1 VSLLRDAQGK
11 CNGVIAMFTDL
22 TETKRLEREA
32 ELNRQMA
39 SLGELTA
46 GVVHE
51 LRNPLGAISGMAELL
66 GRNTSLD
73 ESNAQ
78 ILNSIVDEIAQL
90 DRTITHFLAFG
101 KPFELQLEHV
111 TLSDVI
117 ERALRL
123 GKRRIH
129 SKHVTVA
136 VNVNDDVPP
145 LRADSTKLVQAIV
158 NLLVN
163 SVEAVP
169 EGGEIRVDVS
179 DSHPSGE
186 SIVLSVSDN
195 GPGVPVEERE
205 KILRPF
211 YSQKESGTGL
221 GVSIVHRIVTAHG
234 GSLEVG
240 DSDMGGARFT
250 LRLPRPDTR
259 E

>member
-1 VSLLRDAQGK
+1 VQ
-11 CNGVIAMFTDL
+11 
-22 TETKRLEREA
+22 
-32 ELNRQMA
+32 
-39 SLGELTA
+39 
-46 GVVHE
+46 HE
-51 LRNPLGAISGMAELL
+51 QVA
-66 GRNTSLD
+66 
-73 ESNAQ
+73 
-78 ILNSIVDEIAQL
+78 
-90 DRTITHFLAFG
+90 
-101 KPFELQLEHV
+101 
-111 TLSDVI
+111 LSDII

-123 GKRRIH
+123 AERRIH
-129 SKHVTVA
+129 SKRVTVT

-169 EGGEIRVDVS
+169 QEGKIHVDVC

-186 SIVLSVSDN
+186 QVSISVSDN

>member
-1 VSLLRDAQGK
+1 
-11 CNGVIAMFTDL
+11 MFTDL

-66 GRNTSLD
+66 ARNTSLD
-73 ESNAQ
+73 ESNTQ
-78 ILNSIVDEIAQL
+78 TLNSIVEEIAQL

-101 KPFELQLEHV
+101 KPFAVQHEQV
-111 TLSDVI
+111 ALSDII

-123 GKRRIH
+123 AERRIH
-129 SKHVTVA
+129 SKRVTVT

-169 EGGEIRVDVS
+169 QEGKIHVDVC

-186 SIVLSVSDN
+186 QVSISVSDN